1 VPQGSSERPL
11 VSAIVPTY
19 DHRAHLLQTALAS
32 IWGQEGLGE
41 LFDLEVIV
49 ADNASADPTADVIR
63 RYPGTKHLQMG
74 SNRGLWAALNR
85 GLKEATGKYVA
96 FLIDDDMWL
105 PHKLRVQV
113 PALES
118 VEELTIAYSQ
128 HVYLTGDSVDVAP
141 PGPQPSGDI
150 FRDCLLQ
157 TTFLAE
163 QAMLIPREAFD
174 VAGYF
179 DEDLE
184 SAAGDG
190 DMWLRLAFHFPFKF
204 VPGVVAVYVRS
215 ITGMASANVLDGSL
229 ESEFPRVLER
239 MLALLDGT
247 HEELKDEARA
257 QHELWFASLLQEV
270 GEFERMAER
279 LVLALKRFPVM
290 ATRPRAV
297 KQVTRQLSVAAMAS
311 ESPLKAV
318 RSFSEQL
325 KSVSTGRDDHS
336 RALRRLVGALWAE
349 FALNLGRRD
358 PGMGPVISAARAVV
372 RNPGELRRDQI
383 LRLLL
388 LRPPRILVRW
398 IRRPASLGVP
408 LVPAP
413 FFDSLNGEA
422 ERVMVLLSLG

>member
-1 VPQGSSERPL
+1 MPEVSTERPL

-63 RYPGTKHLQMG
+63 RYPGTKHIQMG

-128 HVYLTGDSVDVAP
+128 HVYFTGDSVDVAP
-141 PGPQPSGDI
+141 PGAQPSGDI

-157 TTFLAE
+157 NTFLAE

-179 DEDLE
+179 DEELE

-190 DMWLRLAFHFPFKF
+190 DMWLRLAYHFPFKF
-204 VPGVVAVYVRS
+204 VPGVVAIYVRS
-215 ITGMASANVLDGSL
+215 ITGMASTNVLEGSL

-239 MLALLDGT
+239 SLALLDG

-257 QHELWFASLLQEV
+257 QHELWFASLLHEV

-279 LVLALKRFPVM
+279 LVFALKRFPVM

-297 KQVTRQLSVAAMAS
+297 KQVTRQLSAAAMAS
-311 ESPLKAV
+311 ESPSRAV

-325 KSVSTGRDDHS
+325 EGVTAGGGHHGR
-336 RALRRLVGALWAE
+336 AMRRLVGTLWGE
-349 FALNLGRRD
+349 FALNSGRRD
-358 PGMGPVISAARAVV
+358 PGMRPVISAARAVV
-372 RNPGELRRDQI
+372 YNPGELRREKI

-388 LRPPRILVRW
+388 LRPPKRLVRW
-398 IRRPASLGVP
+398 IRRPVSLGVP

-422 ERVMVLLSLG
+422 ERVMALVSLG